1 MASSSAPLSL
11 CCLLLLLPL
20 STLAQNPGENRQF
33 RSRHEECRL
42 ERITG
47 LQPRH
52 RLESEAGV
60 SEYFDGNEQQLQCA
74 GVTVIRRT
82 IKSGGLFL
90 PAFSNSPGLTY
101 VIEGSGIAGL
111 LVPGCPESFQSFEEQ
126 GRGGGQ
132 GQRQP
137 FTDQHQKIFDFR
149 QGDIIAV
156 PAGFVRWCYNNGD
169 RPLVT
174 ISLVDTSSSAN
185 QLDSTHRQFM
195 LAGSRQKGES
205 KQGSS
210 SGGHLL
216 RAFDTKLLAEALGV
230 PEELAQKIQREDSRG
245 EMVMVSE
252 GLKLIRSSSRSSGG
266 EEEAEHE
273 RETRDGAGDRN
284 GLEEALCT
292 YRLRQNIDNPRQA
305 DYFNPQ
311 AGWITKLSA
320 QKLPIL
326 RRLRLSARR
335 GVMRPRATLAPQWVI
350 NAHDIVYVTK
360 GRARVQVA
368 SDEGRVHDGEL
379 RQGQL
384 LVVPQNFVA
393 IVSAEEEGFEWV
405 TFKTNEDALDSQIA
419 GKLSVLKGMPVDVI
433 ANAYRLSREE
443 AFKLKF
449 GRRDE
454 IEIFADL

>member
-1 MASSSAPLSL
+1 MASSSVPLSL

-20 STLAQNPGENRQF
+20 SSLAQNPGENRQF
-33 RSRHEECRL
+33 RYRHEECRL

-47 LQPRH
+47 LQPRQ
-52 RLESEAGV
+52 RFESEAGV
-60 SEYFDGNEQQLQCA
+60 SEYFDSNEQQLQCA

-82 IKSGGLFL
+82 IKKGGLFL
-90 PAFSNSPGLTY
+90 PVFSNTPGLVY
-101 VIEGSGIAGL
+101 
-111 LVPGCPESFQSFEEQ
+111 
-126 GRGGGQ
+126 GRGDDQ

-149 QGDIIAV
+149 QGDVIAV
-156 PAGFVRWCYNNGD
+156 PAGFVHWCYNNGD

-174 ISLVDTSSSAN
+174 ITLLDTSSSAN

-195 LAGSRQKGES
+195 LAGSRQKGET
-205 KQGSS
+205 KEGSF
-210 SGGHLL
+210 SGGQLL

-266 EEEAEHE
+266 EQEVAERE
-273 RETRDGAGDRN
+273 RETRDGAGDHN
-284 GLEEALCT
+284 GLEEALCA

-368 SDEGRVHDGEL
+368 SDEGRAVHDGEL

-419 GKLSVLKGMPVDVI
+419 GKLSVFKGMPVDVI

-454 IEIFADL
+454 IEIFEAYKPEKHAGRPYVE